1 MSQEYD
7 FDADERRYEEEQDR
21 EAERYFSPFKQ
32 EVCIRRPCTQCP
44 IQQKVYIQYNNE
56 LTTTILE
63 RIATHTAEHGNLNA
77 KSGRHLTHVWSVEI
91 KGIYAEIHDWAGRHT
106 GIVFNYT
113 Q

>member
-7 FDADERRYEEEQDR
+7 FDADERRYEEERDR
-21 EAERYFSPFKQ
+21 EAERHFSSFEN
-32 EVCIRRPCTQCP
+32 EVIIEKIK
-44 IQQKVYIQYNNE
+44 IQFNGKLSQDQLNH
-56 LTTTILE
+56 
-63 RIATHTAEHGNLNA
+63 IAKHTAEIV
-77 KSGRHLTHVWSVEI
+77 KRHYEEWDRAWSVEI